1 MRTAHWLTT
10 NTLVLLLSGCA
21 GVHTAPAPETRQ
33 ALAPTGKLRVGLV
46 LGGPTSV
53 IRSPGEMKERLL
65 LPSHQIGFDL
75 GKEFARRMG
84 VPFEPVVYESSGALI
99 DSAKSGEWDV
109 TVLTVSPARAK
120 EVDFTRPLVEVEYGF
135 LIPSGSS
142 ISTLADVDRPGIR
155 VGVQEKGAADSTV
168 SRALKNAQ
176 VVRGPGVTAGLQMVK
191 SGKADVVAANK
202 TSLFEMSDQLPGS
215 RVLDGGFATEQ
226 VAMAIPKGR
235 EFGMAYVRKFVE
247 EAKSEGLVTAAIE
260 RAGLRGVVAAPLK

>member
-1 MRTAHWLTT
+1 MT
-10 NTLVLLLSGCA
+10 NTLVFLLSGCT

-33 ALAPTGKLRVGLV
+33 ALAPAGKLRVGLV

-53 IRSPGEMKERLL
+53 IRESASGEMKERLL

-75 GKEFARRMG
+75 GKELARRMG
-84 VPFEPVVYESSGALI
+84 VPFEPVVYDSSGALI

-109 TVLTVSPARAK
+109 TVLTVSAARAK
-120 EVDFTRPLVEVEYGF
+120 DVDFTGPLVEVEYGF

-176 VVRGPGVTAGLQMVK
+176 VVRGPGVTAGIQMVK
-191 SGKADVVAANK
+191 SGKADVIAANK
-202 TSLFEMSDQLPGS
+202 TSLFEMSDHLPGS

-235 EFGMAYVRKFVE
+235 EFGMVYLRKFVE
-247 EAKSEGLVTAAIE
+247 DAKSEGLVTAAIE